1 MLVPAE
7 VQLVDVHV
15 QGLKVLRLSIQ
26 DVVVQIAPIVHA
38 EVLWQA
44 GEAGVQHLKDS
55 AAVAD
60 D

>member
-1 MLVPAE
+1 MFVPAE

-15 QGLKVLRLSIQ
+15 QGLEVLRLSVQ

-44 GEAGVQHLKDS
+44 GEAGV
-55 AAVAD
+55 
-60 D
+60 